1 MVDFL
6 EKNETFKKKNLLQ
19 IKKGSYIC
27 PPKERKLLFK
37 RESSSAG
44 RAQPC
49 QGWGRGFESRLSL
62 TKASAFPEAF
72 FAKEQSVSDWTVFHL
87 AKLDLIHIKIYIGF
101 FKRKILIMNNLC

>member
-1 MVDFL
+1 MVDLL
-6 EKNETFKKKNLLQ
+6 EKNETFKQKNLLQ

-62 TKASAFPEAF
+62 HFRLYF
-72 FAKEQSVSDWTVFHL
+72 L
-87 AKLDLIHIKIYIGF
+87 
-101 FKRKILIMNNLC
+101 